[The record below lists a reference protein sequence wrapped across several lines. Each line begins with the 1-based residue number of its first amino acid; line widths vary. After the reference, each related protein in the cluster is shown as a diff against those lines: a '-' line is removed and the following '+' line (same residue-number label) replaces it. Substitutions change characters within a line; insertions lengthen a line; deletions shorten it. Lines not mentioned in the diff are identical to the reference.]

1 MHTVNDRELLALLC
15 SDPQAGLAAVLDNYG
30 AMIHAI
36 VRRVL
41 PDADQDAEECV
52 ADVLVAAWRHAPQ
65 LQRDARSLKGW
76 LCVTARNTA
85 ISRWRTLR
93 RSGTVPLDEAIAGD
107 WMLTPQPTEAE
118 EIIQGLVLDLDEPDR
133 TIFLRRYYLLEPARE
148 IARRLHMTEHNVNV
162 RLSRGRT
169 KLRRQFIETQREE
182 IRHA

>member
-1 MHTVNDRELLALLC
+1 
-15 SDPQAGLAAVLDNYG
+15 
-30 AMIHAI
+30 
-36 VRRVL
+36 
-41 PDADQDAEECV
+41 
-52 ADVLVAAWRHAPQ
+52 
-65 LQRDARSLKGW
+65 
-76 LCVTARNTA
+76 
-85 ISRWRTLR
+85 
-93 RSGTVPLDEAIAGD
+93 
-107 WMLTPQPTEAE
+107 MLTPQPTEAE